1 MTTIISI
8 ISGSINH
15 PLFHGNKN
23 DPHHVFLSLY
33 FKIIFKL
40 KNNFFLTFKNT
51 GLIWLFLKIFFILIL
66 QQKKNCKL
74 NLYNILNLI
83 KVLLKIKIFFIYK

>member
-40 KNNFFLTFKNT
+40 IFFLTFKNT
-51 GLIWLFLKIFFILIL
+51 GLNGLFLKIFFILIL
-66 QQKKNCKL
+66 QKKNCKL

-83 KVLLKIKIFFIYK
+83 QVLLKIKIFFIYK